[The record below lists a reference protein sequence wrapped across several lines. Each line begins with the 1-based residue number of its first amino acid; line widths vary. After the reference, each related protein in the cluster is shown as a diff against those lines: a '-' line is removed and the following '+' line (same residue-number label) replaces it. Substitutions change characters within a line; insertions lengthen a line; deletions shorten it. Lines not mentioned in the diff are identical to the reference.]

1 MTIEQES
8 ILQPDVVNWYQSAL
22 GRTIVDSEIEAIARI
37 IPRQFYRICVQVEG
51 PSNLEYFSHIESLF
65 KCRAATQSASHID
78 NSVIA
83 QGEYLPFGSSSIDFL
98 ILPHVLEFSE
108 FPHDVLREATECM
121 TSSGVLLIT
130 GFNPQGLLN
139 LTKRFHRFNG
149 GSIKSNRFHP
159 IYRVRE
165 WLALLEFEI
174 FAGEFAFF
182 RPPVNQ
188 AYRLKRLAKFEA
200 AGARWWPALGSV
212 YVLAS
217 RKREL
222 GIRIKPDFSRYRLRR
237 RRFGLE
243 Y

>member
-1 MTIEQES
+1 MPIDRES
-8 ILQPDVVNWYQSAL
+8 TSPSGVTNWYYSAL
-22 GRTIVDSEIEAIARI
+22 GHAIVESEIEAIARI
-37 IPRQFYRICVQVEG
+37 LPRRFCRICVQVEG
-51 PSNLEYFSHIESLF
+51 PSNLQYFSHTESLVQ
-65 KCRAATQSASHID
+65 CRAATQSASQIET
-78 NSVIA
+78 SVIA
-83 QGEYLPFGSSSIDFL
+83 EGEFLPFGSSSIDLL

-108 FPHDVLREATECM
+108 YPHDVLREAAEC
-121 TSSGVLLIT
+121 TALNGVLLIT

-149 GSIKSNRFHP
+149 WSSNNVDFHP
-159 IYRVRE
+159 IHRVRE

-188 AYRLKRLAKFEA
+188 AHHLERLAKFET

-212 YVLAS
+212 YVLAC